1 MPNLNWP
8 RGLAAPH
15 YIKVINMARKLEDED
30 LGYLMYCAANMVRKD
45 PIGWLHEQGKQRY
58 ITMAKDF
65 IELADL
71 TPREDD

>member
-1 MPNLNWP
+1 
-8 RGLAAPH
+8 
-15 YIKVINMARKLEDED
+15 MARKLEDED